1 MEKKKEWG
9 ERKEEKRKKNSGCTE
24 SLSFYNGYFENCWTQ
39 KVHLVVM
46 FSKTQPDTYVYVHI
60 GRSCMKWYLPITDVQ
75 MLYN

>member
-1 MEKKKEWG
+1 MRKKGGEEKKS
-9 ERKEEKRKKNSGCTE
+9 SGCIE
-24 SLSFYNGYFENCWTQ
+24 PLSFYNGYFENCWTQ

-46 FSKTQPDTYVYVHI
+46 FSKTQLDTYVYVCI